1 MSNKNMLDDYTGRCG
16 GCIHFRAYVING
28 KSVRRGECDCARTD
42 YFRHKSKLKENPY
55 YMARHSKY
63 RSASSPK
70 CRRYYGVDTMK
81 KEKEQEIN
89 KALEDLIFIRDAY
102 IELLENGPEKLRTA
116 FGEIES
122 ENMENLVSK
131 RYNDMYC
138 QYINSL
144 NLAIEALKEKQ
155 KILEELEK
163 DQPASVSI
171 RSI

>member
-89 KALEDLIFIRDAY
+89 KALEDLTFMRDTY
-102 IELLENGPEKLRTA
+102 IG
-116 FGEIES
+116 S
-122 ENMENLVSK
+122 ENMKDL
-131 RYNDMYC
+131 RYKDIYE

-155 KILEELEK
+155 KILKILEELEK

>member
-1 MSNKNMLDDYTGRCG
+1 MSNKNILDDYTGRCG
-16 GCIHFRAYVING
+16 GCIHFLAYVING

-42 YFRHKSKLKENPY
+42 YFRHKSKVTGNPY

-70 CRRYYGVDTMK
+70 CRRYYGGETMY
-81 KEKEQEIN
+81 KEKID
-89 KALEDLIFIRDAY
+89 KTLKDLIFMRNTY
-102 IELLENGPEKLRTA
+102 TELVENKP
-116 FGEIES
+116 
-122 ENMENLVSK
+122 ENLEK
-131 RYNDMYC
+131 PYK

-144 NLAIEALKEKQ
+144 NLAIEALQEKQ

-163 DQPASVSI
+163 DQPRSVSI